1 MFYAEGSCRHSF
13 AARPFRLHPP
23 GCLLVVRNIL
33 IYAFRVSAFCLP
45 SACEIRVSGAQK
57 ISTVARVKARYV
69 ACSKHVFSHRKC
81 LMLKE
86 AAGWVF
92 RSPSISATSSWVP
105 SGRSKYFDIC
115 FPRFCILSTFRMRDQ
130 SFWCSKDIYGGQS
143 KSALR
148 RLQQAC
154 FLP

>member
-1 MFYAEGSCRHSF
+1 MFYVVLYNITCLFRVSALSTFRMRDQSFLFSKDIYGGQSKSVLCRFQQACFLPEKRFCAKGSCRHSF

-86 AAGWVF
+86 AAG
-92 RSPSISATSSWVP
+92 
-105 SGRSKYFDIC
+105 
-115 FPRFCILSTFRMRDQ
+115 
-130 SFWCSKDIYGGQS
+130 
-143 KSALR
+143 
-148 RLQQAC
+148 
-154 FLP
+154 

>member
-1 MFYAEGSCRHSF
+1 MLRAMSLPASMFSPREK
-13 AARPFRLHPP
+13 
-23 GCLLVVRNIL
+23 IL
-33 IYAFRVSAFCLP
+33 
-45 SACEIRVSGAQK
+45 CERKLQAQ
-57 ISTVARVKARYV
+57 
-69 ACSKHVFSHRKC
+69 
-81 LMLKE
+81 
-86 AAGWVF
+86 F

-154 FLP
+154 FLPQKMFDAEGSCRLSFSQPVHFGYILLGAFWSFSFSTIFFFNIFATSNWIDCIFD